1 MASWVA
7 FYPIY
12 LLVIHM
18 KVERF
23 FSYDIFVDGVL
34 GIKSFIMI
42 IFVLI
47 VMGSFMLWGFVLF
60 FRAAII
66 NKSKGIAGVGVLF
79 VLISVFVHLHFI
91 SSTMGSGKIERLAWL
106 SALSLIFMLSVSSYL
121 KNPLQ
126 KMITNWTMPILGIGL
141 SALAPII
148 FSSTT
153 SDIVKTGLAN
163 FNMGGNVQAAIYKTD
178 NGQKIADGKLLLLT
192 PNYIYLRPRET
203 GYTTISRSNDTYIE
217 VK

>member
-1 MASWVA
+1 
-7 FYPIY
+7 
-12 LLVIHM
+12 M
-18 KVERF
+18 KVEKF

-66 NKSKGIAGVGVLF
+66 NKSKEIAVLGVFF
-79 VLISVFVHLHFI
+79 VLISFFVHWYFLQ
-91 SSTMGSGKIERLAWL
+91 STIGSGKIERLAWL
-106 SALSLIFMLSVSSYL
+106 SILSLIFMFSAASYL
-121 KNPLQ
+121 QNPLQ
-126 KMITNWTMPILGIGL
+126 KIIANWALPLIGIGL
-141 SALAPII
+141 SAAAPIV
-148 FSSTT
+148 FSNTA

-163 FNMGGNVQAAIYKTD
+163 FNMGGDVHAAIYKTD
-178 NGQKIADGKLLLLT
+178 DGKKIAGGRLLLLT
-192 PNYIYLRPRET
+192 PNYIYLRPEES
-203 GYTTISRSNDTYIE
+203 GYTTVSRSNDTYIE